1 MFDRARAL
9 ELIERAIDDH
19 PYCPVCGSP
28 TEVADE
34 GGGRLVLRCR
44 EAAEADGV
52 LARIGAALLP
62 HLRSR
67 IVDLHDGIAA

>member
-19 PYCPVCGSP
+19 PYCPVCGST
-28 TEVADE
+28 TEVVDE
-34 GGGRLVLRCR
+34 GAGRLVVRCR
-44 EAAEADGV
+44 TAAEAEGV

-62 HLRSR
+62 HVHSR
-67 IVDLHDGIAA
+67 IVDLGEGIAA